1 MFLNMGIALF
11 CRQRCIVLLMEAPAV
26 DRGIWLLTERGI
38 WWLLMKVMAWLKT
51 DVVWLLMEVLCGYM
65 EWTDVV

>member
-11 CRQRCIVLLMEAPAV
+11 CRQRCIVLLMEVSAV
-26 DRGIWLLTERGI
+26 DRGIWLLTE
-38 WWLLMKVMAWLKT
+38 LLLTKVMAWLKT
-51 DVVWLLMEVLCGYM
+51 DVVWFLVKVLCGYM

>member
-11 CRQRCIVLLMEAPAV
+11 CRQRCIVLLMEVSAV

-38 WWLLMKVMAWLKT
+38 WLLLTKVMAWLKT
-51 DVVWLLMEVLCGYM
+51 DVVWLLVKVLCGYM

>member
-1 MFLNMGIALF
+1 M
-11 CRQRCIVLLMEAPAV
+11 LMEVSAV

-38 WWLLMKVMAWLKT
+38 WLLLTKVMAWLKT
-51 DVVWLLMEVLCGYM
+51 DVVWLLVKVLCGYM